1 MRTKGRINGLFV
13 LIFSNFIVRQNFRK
27 MKTLIKNARI
37 VNEGR
42 IFDGAI
48 LIDGESI
55 AKVFQGQNI
64 PAEMEVGAS
73 VIDATGKYLIPGVID
88 DQVHFREP
96 GLTHKGEIATE
107 SKAAVAGGVT
117 SYMEMPNTNPQAV
130 TQQLLEE
137 KYQRAAEVSPANFS
151 FYMGATNNNLEEVLK
166 TDASKVCGIKI
177 FMGSSTGNMLVDN
190 EEVLSEI
197 FRNTKLLVATHC
209 EDEPTIQRN
218 ITLFREK
225 YGEFV
230 PISAHPKIRSNEAC
244 YKSSAKAV
252 ELASKYGTRLHVL
265 HLSTAEEM
273 QLFSPGKVAEK
284 HITAEV
290 CVHHLWFDEHDYILK
305 GNLIKWNPAIKT
317 AADKAALWEAL
328 RSDKIDVVATDH
340 APHTLEEKEHS
351 YFKAP
356 SGGPLVQHSL
366 VAMLEMSHKGLIS
379 VERVIEKMC
388 HAPAD
393 LFRINRRGYIR
404 EGYFAD
410 LVLVDP
416 THKWT
421 VSPEN
426 LLYKCGWSPF
436 DGMEFSHQV
445 TNTFVNGNL
454 VFENG
459 KIVSE
464 AKGKRLEFIYS

>member
-1 MRTKGRINGLFV
+1 
-13 LIFSNFIVRQNFRK
+13 

-37 VNEGR
+37 INER
-42 IFDGAI
+42 KTFDGAV
-48 LIDGESI
+48 LIEGELI
-55 AKVFQGQNI
+55 TQVFETPNI
-64 PAEMEVGAS
+64 PLGIEAGTS
-73 VIDATGKYLIPGVID
+73 VIDANGQYLIPGVID

-117 SYMEMPNTNPQAV
+117 SYLEMPNTNPQTV

-137 KYQRAAEVSPANFS
+137 KYQRASEVSAANYS

-166 TDASKVCGIKI
+166 TDATKVCGIKI

-190 EEVLSEI
+190 EDVLSEI
-197 FRNTKLLVATHC
+197 FRNTRLLVATHC

-218 ITLFREK
+218 IAQYREK

-252 ELASKYGTRLHVL
+252 ELATKYGTRLHVL

-273 QLFSPGKVAEK
+273 QLFSPGKVTDK

-305 GNLIKWNPAIKT
+305 GNFIKWNPAIKS
-317 AADKAALWEAL
+317 AADKDALWDAL

-340 APHTLEEKEHS
+340 APHTFQEKEHS

-366 VAMLEMSHKGLIS
+366 VAMLEMSSQGQIS

-416 THKWT
+416 RHKWT
-421 VSPEN
+421 VSPDN
-426 LLYKCGWSPF
+426 ILYKCGWSPF
-436 DGMEFSHQV
+436 DGVEFSHQI

-454 VFENG
+454 VFADG

-464 AKGKRLEFIYS
+464 TKGKRLRFNLS